1 MASKKFVCFNV
12 ALILDR
18 VFCILGQLLKILL
31 VLFWTEFLFE
41 PYYVIGSRVSYA
53 ILLSIAFSR
62 RFTQLPIVVL
72 F

>member
-1 MASKKFVCFNV
+1 MASNV
-12 ALILDR
+12 ALILDHI
-18 VFCILGQLLKILL
+18 FCILGELLKILL
-31 VLFWTEFLFE
+31 VVCWTEFLFE
-41 PYYVIGSRVSYA
+41 PYNVIGLRVSYA